1 LAPSAKEISMAAHR
15 VALVTGAASGIG
27 RAVAL
32 AYARSGAQVVVSDL
46 ASQAEGGEETVA
58 LVRAAGGEA
67 LFVDADVSRAGD
79 CEALVAR
86 TLAAYG
92 RLDMACNN
100 AGIGGDLAPTADYPL
115 AAWDQVIGVNLSGV
129 FFCMKYQIPALLAA
143 GGGAIVNV
151 ASILGAVAFA
161 NAPAYT
167 ASKHGVLGLTKAAA
181 LEYGAQGVRV
191 NAVGPAFIHTPMIQR
206 LEDDPATHQALL
218 AMHPIG
224 RLGQP
229 EEVAELVLWLS
240 SPAASF
246 VTGAYYPVDGGFL
259 AR

>member
-1 LAPSAKEISMAAHR
+1 MSADR

-32 AYARSGAQVVVSDL
+32 AYARSGARVVVSDL
-46 ASQAEGGEETVA
+46 LAQQAGGEQTVA
-58 LVRAAGGEA
+58 QVRAAGGQA
-67 LFVDADVSRAGD
+67 VFVAADVSSAAD

-115 AAWDQVIGVNLSGV
+115 AAWDQVIAVNLSGV

-181 LEYGAQGVRV
+181 LEYGAQGIRV

-218 AMHPIG
+218 AMHPVG